1 MESPRKIQHQ
11 ISPRPIAE
19 KQPLPYP
26 IASQIFS
33 CKNNHIGPTSALLS
47 EHPISNP
54 LFTLTDFFRSFQM
67 KKRSK
72 MTRLTLETDFFGSFQ
87 RFFCISGY
95 GKKQY
100 YILSPSGMPGHS
112 LIEYPTAIIIC
123 YICIIKTEQAVRFRI
138 GQRPLSTAFI

>member
-11 ISPRPIAE
+11 ISSCPIAE

-26 IASQIFS
+26 IARQIFS

-67 KKRSK
+67 KKQSK
-72 MTRLTLETDFFGSFQ
+72 MTLLTLETDFFGSFHG
-87 RFFCISGY
+87 FFPVQVY
-95 GKKQY
+95 
-100 YILSPSGMPGHS
+100 
-112 LIEYPTAIIIC
+112 
-123 YICIIKTEQAVRFRI
+123 R
-138 GQRPLSTAFI
+138 

>member
-54 LFTLTDFFRSFQM
+54 VFTLMDFFGSFQM
-67 KKRSK
+67 KKQSK
-72 MTRLTLETDFFGSFQ
+72 MTLLTLETDFFGSFQ
-87 RFFCISGY
+87 EFFSRSRVSINRCKLDDGLSGHINFFPRSHAMMRFFTRC
-95 GKKQY
+95 
-100 YILSPSGMPGHS
+100 
-112 LIEYPTAIIIC
+112 A
-123 YICIIKTEQAVRFRI
+123 A
-138 GQRPLSTAFI
+138 